1 MSQLKSGRLHQRI
14 LESISTLATSWEK
27 ILSQSAPEPLSAE
40 LKSRVEELAIEAVL
54 VVTQPVVVD
63 GDACKLGAALFELTA
78 SSSIEIITLQAALL
92 EYIDDLFPDDQQRG
106 KLPSPSRQALNEM
119 TLGFLTARADTATAF
134 NIRSL
139 HNLKHDLKTP
149 INAITGFSKVILK
162 GIDGPITD
170 FQQEDLTAIFEA
182 GRQLLAM
189 LDDLTSVVIRDEEKA
204 ALDSTTF
211 DVAVLLGD
219 IVKTAQPLLAALE
232 QILMVRAIGMLGKM
246 TAPLSLLRWV
256 ILSGLLVLGR
266 QAEHATLLLEVS
278 RSAQAGA
285 DYLTYRMVGVGL
297 ASSVT
302 MLAVEQAMHL
312 VTSRRYCREM
322 GGQLV
327 IETQQDDLVITVELP
342 ACKGCR

>member
-1 MSQLKSGRLHQRI
+1 MYQLGAGQLHQHI
-14 LESISTLATSWEK
+14 QESISTLATRWEE

-40 LKSRVEELAIEAVL
+40 MNSRVEELALGAALLVMQAV
-54 VVTQPVVVD
+54 VAD
-63 GDACKLGAALFELTA
+63 GGARELGAALFEIA
-78 SSSIEIITLQAALL
+78 APSSIEIVTLQAALV
-92 EYIDDLFPDDQQRG
+92 EYIDDLSLDVQPRG
-106 KLPSPSRQALNEM
+106 EYLSYSRQALNEM
-119 TLGFLTARADTATAF
+119 TLGFLTARADAATAF

-139 HNLKHDLKTP
+139 RNLKHDLKTP

-182 GRQLLAM
+182 GQQLLEM

-204 ALDSTTF
+204 ALDSITF

-219 IVKTAQPLLAALE
+219 IMKTAQPLLAAREHTLRV
-232 QILMVRAIGMLGKM
+232 QAVGMLGKM
-246 TAPLSLLRWV
+246 TAPLSVLRWV

-297 ASSVT
+297 ASPTTV
-302 MLAVEQAMHL
+302 LAVEQAMQL
-312 VTSRRYCREM
+312 VTSKRYCREM
-322 GGQLV
+322 GGKLV
-327 IETQQDDLVITVELP
+327 IETQQDDIVITAELLACVEQ
-342 ACKGCR
+342 G